1 MLSSRNDTC
10 LELLEKI
17 SEIPYEDAP
26 IKKLLATLL
35 MKYTEI
41 SASEP
46 SRDIILNA
54 PKDGSTPYAKRR
66 DAAIQE
72 LNHPESFSIFEKM
85 YKIENDLKCSLFPHL
100 RLQGSSYDAKA
111 AARRSGRLELHNE
124 ERTRQ

>member
-17 SEIPYEDAP
+17 SEIPFEDAP

-85 YKIENDLKCSLFPHL
+85 YKTENDLKCILL
-100 RLQGSSYDAKA
+100 ITRRLQRSSHDTETV
-111 AARRSGRLELHNE
+111 AR
-124 ERTRQ
+124 